1 MNSIPY
7 LTDAYNYY
15 VFIDIDETMLRKEL
29 AKVQTK
35 WFEIGIQL
43 GIEGSKLKTFECDYP
58 STSRRMIETV
68 SYWFGMNTNVPV
80 SWESVITVL
89 NDPLVDESG
98 LAKQIQ
104 EKYCTMKGMFQL
116 YLHRPA

>member
-1 MNSIPY
+1 MLLSEFNS
-7 LTDAYNYY
+7 Y
-15 VFIDIDETMLRKEL
+15 VFIDIDEKMLLKEL

-43 GIEGSKLKTFECDYP
+43 DIEGSKLKTFECDYP
-58 STSRRMIETV
+58 STSRRMIETLN
-68 SYWFGMNTNVPV
+68 YWFGRNTNVPV
-80 SWESVITVL
+80 SWEFVITVL

-104 EKYCTMKGMFQL
+104 EKYCPKKGTL
-116 YLHRPA
+116 TAYTIANY